1 VRLFYDVSSSRLR
14 AELALLAAD
23 AGAITTVVLFAAG
36 AAFSGAEIPDL
47 ALLVVWS
54 AMPVAIARVLRGVEI
69 PREPWRRML
78 PSAILGLSLAGL
90 IVLGLEL
97 IRSVAPG
104 RSVPET
110 GLATVLFLAWGSGV
124 LLFYPRAYR
133 LHDFLLLATMLLALK
148 EGRAPHVFMPLFL
161 AFFFLQSFLRH
172 AIHDILPPQ
181 RRDAPVNLQNAR
193 MASLGAA
200 AAAALVFAAAGLAW
214 SACSKAL
221 PGRGLPPGPAAA
233 PARKAPAQKGGGT
246 AREAPERGVFVWE
259 PPEGGLGDYKSGTT
273 VGFSHRVGLRELT
286 SARSDPREVLGIE
299 LLSGEPAIPAGTL
312 WRGIA
317 LTTFDPRME
326 SWVEE
331 VEAARRI
338 PWPRGRVLRRPAQ
351 EKESSGA
358 VTLRATIV
366 TPVLRSL
373 VVPYGTL
380 SITAGFPEYAE
391 TLTADVFPHPR
402 PGAGASYDL
411 AVDDRTW
418 GLFSG
423 PAAGLPGGTAGCL
436 AVPSQ
441 AEIGLDIERL
451 ARSVFKPGSASLAG
465 RMLELEGWFGA
476 EGFRYANAAGWRGKH
491 PLARFLL
498 EEKAGDCTYYA
509 TAGALLF
516 RAAGVPARVAAGF
529 IGGELRGKA
538 IVLAQKDAHAW
549 VEVHDPRRGWTPVDP
564 TAWVPA
570 DPTYVPEPE
579 PVPEPSRR
587 GAVFGPLESS
597 PSPFTDWASAAERD
611 DSPNSRREVEALP
624 DEAPRKPPAEPAGD
638 FALTE
643 SMPRD
648 DEESWVA
655 FSEYVLPEDGEL
667 VDGEPEALRGATS
680 DPRGRKE
687 AGAPDRGWM
696 PVEEPPLDMP
706 AGLPAPLRLAL
717 AAAGGIVALLVFRAF
732 LRPGR
737 DKDEEDASE
746 TLDDALEPIEPIAA
760 ISAGLDES
768 DPRDRVLAEYLRLQ
782 EALARTRKHR
792 RPAETPLEHARA
804 AGRGERRARK
814 PFVDLY
820 RILYRLVYG
829 SDTIDENDASSA
841 RESCR
846 KLKRLLG

>member
-1 VRLFYDVSSSRLR
+1 MRLFYDVSSSRLR

-23 AGAITTVVLFAAG
+23 AGTITTVVLFAAG
-36 AAFSGAEIPDL
+36 AAFSGAELLDL

-54 AMPVAIARVLRGVEI
+54 AMPVAIARVLRGIEM

-104 RSVPET
+104 RSIPEA

-172 AIHDILPPQ
+172 AIHDILPPR
-181 RRDAPVNLQNAR
+181 RRDGPVNLQNAR
-193 MASLGAA
+193 VASLGAA
-200 AAAALVFAAAGLAW
+200 ATAALVFAGAGLTW
-214 SACSKAL
+214 SACSKTL
-221 PGRGLPPGPAAA
+221 PTRGLPPAPAAG
-233 PARKAPAQKGGGT
+233 PARKAPAPGGG
-246 AREAPERGVFVWE
+246 AAGEAPERGVFVWE
-259 PPEGGLGDYKSGTT
+259 APEGGLDGRDSGTM

-286 SARSDPREVLGIE
+286 NARSDPREVIGLE
-299 LLSGEPAIPAGTL
+299 FLSDEPAIPAATL

-331 VEAARRI
+331 VEAARRV
-338 PWPRGRVLRRPAQ
+338 PWPRGRVLRRPSE
-351 EKESSGA
+351 EKESPRA

-380 SITAGFPEYAE
+380 SITAGFAEYSE
-391 TLTADVFPHPR
+391 TPTADVFPHPK

-411 AVDDRTW
+411 AVDDRMW
-418 GLFSG
+418 SVFSR
-423 PAAGLPGGTAGCL
+423 PSVGLPGGTAGCL

-451 ARSVFKPGSASLAG
+451 ARSVFKPDSASLAG

-529 IGGELRGKA
+529 IGGEVRGKT
-538 IVLAQKDAHAW
+538 IILAQKDAHAW
-549 VEVHDPRRGWTPVDP
+549 IEVHDPRRGWTPVDP

-587 GAVFGPLESS
+587 GAVFGTLESS

-611 DSPNSRREVEALP
+611 DSPDARRNVEALP
-624 DEAPRKPPAEPAGD
+624 DEGPRKPAEPAGD

-643 SMPRD
+643 SVPRG

-667 VDGEPEALRGATS
+667 LDGEQEAPRGATP
-680 DPRGRKE
+680 DPRGRKA

-696 PVEEPPLDMP
+696 PVEAPPLDIP

-737 DKDEEDASE
+737 EKEEEDASE
-746 TLDDALEPIEPIAA
+746 SFDAALEPFEPIAA
-760 ISAGLDES
+760 LSAGLDES
-768 DPRDRVLAEYLRLQ
+768 EPRDRVLAEYLRLQ

-804 AGRGERRARK
+804 AGRGERRARQ

-829 SDTIDENDASSA
+829 SEPIDESDASSA